1 MAIDGVTQDGS
12 RDAASSMANDDAI
25 ATRFLAEMTLE
36 EKATLLTG
44 DSAWTTAAM
53 PRLGLPSLRMAD
65 GPHGVRRTHSTGSMA
80 FGAGAA
86 TCFPTASSTAATW
99 DPDLLREMGEA
110 IGREARALEV
120 DVVLGP
126 GVNMKRSPLCG
137 RNFEY
142 FSEDPFLAGRLAVG
156 WIDGV
161 QSVGVGA
168 SLKHLAVNNQETR
181 RMSVSAEVDERT
193 LREVYLP
200 AFEHAVKTARP
211 WTVMCAYNRINGTY
225 ASEHRH
231 LLTDVL
237 RSEWGFDGFVVSDWA
252 AVHDRPRAVAAGTDL
267 EMPGPR
273 PRRVRSVIDAVH
285 AGVLDEK
292 VVDEAALR
300 LLRVIA
306 LASATPKGGSFD
318 AAAHHHW
325 RDGSP
330 PRAWSCSRTTGCCRC
345 RRAGGSQSSVAPRRS
360 HGSRAAAARR
370 SPRRRSTSPST
381 NSNDSRAALPGL
393 VLGRVRRRR
402 GGAPRPRGGRR
413 GGRDRLGRRHRLRGD
428 AGRDESEGGDRA
440 DMDLAPQH
448 VALIRAVCA
457 AQPRT
462 VVVLFNGSAVA
473 VAPWI
478 DGAAAVLEAW
488 YSGQAAGGAV
498 ADILFGV
505 VDPSGRLAETF
516 PLRLEDTP
524 AYLDFPGDG
533 DRVRYGEGLYIGYR
547 WYDARD
553 LPVAF
558 PFGHGL
564 SYTTFRYDDARTS
577 ATTFADVDGVT
588 VTVDVTN
595 TGSRAGS
602 DVVQVYV
609 RDVQASVQR
618 PGKELRGFAKVRL
631 EPGETQTVDVRLDP
645 RAFAF
650 WDPRRHGWVTE
661 AGAFEI
667 LIGSSSAAIHAV
679 VPVTVIESATVR
691 RRWTTCH
698 RCRIGSAIP
707 PDGRSPRVGALARPD
722 PRRRLGKA
730 VTDSD
735 DLDPHVHSYFSAMPI
750 RDLLEFAAPAGG
762 PEPEARLK
770 RLIGALGARDVGRTD
785 RFAAPSR
792 PPERLSG
799 WRGPSR
805 SRASRWRSSYSR
817 LSITAATPS

>member
-1 MAIDGVTQDGS
+1 MTRDRS
-12 RDAASSMANDDAI
+12 HDAASSTANENGI
-25 ATRFLAEMTLE
+25 ARRYLAEMTLE

-44 DSAWTTAAM
+44 DSAWTTAAI

-80 FGAGAA
+80 FEAQAA

-110 IGREARALEV
+110 IGREALALEV

-200 AFEHAVKTARP
+200 AFEHAVKTAKP
-211 WTVMCAYNRINGTY
+211 WTVMCAYNRINGVY
-225 ASEHRH
+225 ASENRQ

-285 AGVLDEK
+285 AGGLAET

-300 LLRVIA
+300 VLRVIA
-306 LASATPKGGSFD
+306 RAVASPKDGSFD
-318 AAAHHHW
+318 AAAHHALA
-325 RDGSP
+325 RRIAADGMVLLKNDGVLPLSGSGRIAVIGRAAKA
-330 PRAWSCSRTTGCCRC
+330 PRIQG
-345 RRAGGSQSSVAPRRS
+345 GGSSQITPTQVDVPIDELTRLAGDAAISYSEGYDDGAAERPDLVAAAV
-360 HGSRAAAARR
+360 AAAA
-370 SPRRRSTSPST
+370 
-381 NSNDSRAALPGL
+381 DSDVAIVFVAMP
-393 VLGRVRRRR
+393 VTK
-402 GGAPRPRGGRR
+402 
-413 GGRDRLGRRHRLRGD
+413 
-428 AGRDESEGGDRA
+428 ESEGGDRV
-440 DMDLAPQH
+440 DLDLGSQH
-448 VALIRAVCA
+448 LALIHAVCA

-462 VVVLFNGSAVA
+462 VVVLFNGSAVT

-478 DGAAAVLEAW
+478 EGAAAVLEAW

-505 VDPSGRLAETF
+505 VNPSGRLAETF

-524 AYLDFPGDG
+524 AYLNFPGDG
-533 DRVRYGEGLYIGYR
+533 DRVGYGEGLHIGYR
-547 WYDARD
+547 WYEARD
-553 LPVAF
+553 VPVAF

-577 ATTFADVDGVT
+577 ATNVADVDGVT

-595 TGSRAGS
+595 TGARAGS
-602 DVVQVYV
+602 EVVQVYV
-609 RDVQASVQR
+609 RDVEASVPR
-618 PGKELRGFAKVRL
+618 PVKELRGFAKVRL
-631 EPGETQTVDVRLDP
+631 EPGETRAVDVRLDP

-661 AGAFEI
+661 VGVFEI

-679 VPVTVIESATVR
+679 VPVTVHASVAVPSTLTDMSPLQD
-691 RRWTTCH
+691 WL
-698 RCRIGSAIP
+698 GDAA
-707 PDGRSPRVGALARPD
+707 GRPQALALVRS
-722 PRRRLGKA
+722 LGPILGGVFGQA
-730 VTDSD
+730 VTDPD
-735 DLDPHVHSYFSAMPI
+735 DLDPHFHSYFSAMPI

-770 RLIGALGARDVGRTD
+770 ELLGSLGTTTPAEPTNSPAQ
-785 RFAAPSR
+785 FA
-792 PPERLSG
+792 
-799 WRGPSR
+799 
-805 SRASRWRSSYSR
+805 
-817 LSITAATPS
+817 

>member
-193 LREVYLP
+193 LRELYLP

-225 ASEHRH
+225 ASEHRQ

-285 AGVLDEK
+285 TGVLDEK

-300 LLRVIA
+300 VLRVIA

-318 AAAHHHW
+318 AAAHHALGET
-325 RDGSP
+325 D
-330 PRAWSCSRTTGCCRC
+330 
-345 RRAGGSQSSVAPRRS
+345 RRRGHGPAQERRGPAAAGGRPDRGHRSRRE
-360 HGSRAAAARR
+360 GAADPGRR
-370 SPRRRSTSPST
+370 QLADHPDAGRRPHRRTQAT
-381 NSNDSRAALPGL
+381 GGRRCHL
-393 VLGRVRRRR
+393 VLGRVRRRS

-413 GGRDRLGRRHRLRGD
+413 GGRRRLR
-428 AGRDESEGGDRA
+428 
-440 DMDLAPQH
+440 
-448 VALIRAVCA
+448 
-457 AQPRT
+457 
-462 VVVLFNGSAVA
+462 
-473 VAPWI
+473 
-478 DGAAAVLEAW
+478 
-488 YSGQAAGGAV
+488 
-498 ADILFGV
+498 
-505 VDPSGRLAETF
+505 
-516 PLRLEDTP
+516 
-524 AYLDFPGDG
+524 
-533 DRVRYGEGLYIGYR
+533 
-547 WYDARD
+547 
-553 LPVAF
+553 
-558 PFGHGL
+558 
-564 SYTTFRYDDARTS
+564 TS
-577 ATTFADVDGVT
+577 
-588 VTVDVTN
+588 
-595 TGSRAGS
+595 
-602 DVVQVYV
+602 
-609 RDVQASVQR
+609 
-618 PGKELRGFAKVRL
+618 P
-631 EPGETQTVDVRLDP
+631 
-645 RAFAF
+645 
-650 WDPRRHGWVTE
+650 
-661 AGAFEI
+661 
-667 LIGSSSAAIHAV
+667 SSS
-679 VPVTVIESATVR
+679 
-691 RRWTTCH
+691 W
-698 RCRIGSAIP
+698 RCR
-707 PDGRSPRVGALARPD
+707 
-722 PRRRLGKA
+722 
-730 VTDSD
+730 
-735 DLDPHVHSYFSAMPI
+735 
-750 RDLLEFAAPAGG
+750 
-762 PEPEARLK
+762 
-770 RLIGALGARDVGRTD
+770 
-785 RFAAPSR
+785 
-792 PPERLSG
+792 
-799 WRGPSR
+799 
-805 SRASRWRSSYSR
+805 
-817 LSITAATPS
+817 